1 MAGGWRDLLALVLG
15 WKSSAGDVL
24 AEEQKTLGGE
34 PVVTLTVG
42 GHSLDAF
49 VWGYRYEEK
58 AEDNGGLTLWLVNK
72 ADEFD
77 DLSTD
82 YPDLKRGAQIDLRR
96 GLPVGGVDT
105 TEKLPRT
112 WIEGFRYVYLDG
124 TPLLEIQ
131 CIDWRERLE
140 KFRYSSQ
147 QTWTNTEIATIASSI
162 LGQVSLTLATGSFGF
177 SIDFAASPRR
187 AGDQILL
194 DLMRRVDEYL
204 YAGLDGEISHKDLDP
219 SEGAGY
225 VYDWS
230 GGPSPGEGYGNT
242 NHPLMPGSEVAETSA
257 RYNHVVVNGSA
268 SYTGSASDATEIA
281 LVGTRLRTIKDNELT
296 SNAQCTERA
305 RGELRFWL
313 GQTIVGTIVAR
324 PHFRLRMYD
333 VLSIA
338 APPWGGG
345 SVVGR
350 VRRIVEEYGRGQ
362 GIWQQ
367 VIEVGGL
374 AGRAIEASELAD
386 ASVDAAKV
394 LEGTITADE
403 IAANT
408 ITASEIAADSIT
420 ASEIAADT
428 ITAAEIATD
437 AITADEIAAN
447 AVTAS
452 EILANTITSAEIAAN
467 TITAAEIAAG
477 TITAAEILANTI
489 TAGEIAADTI
499 TAAEIAT
506 DAITADEIAANAV
519 TASEMNVSTLSAITA
534 DMGTLT
540 AGTIK
545 MGTGTKDVDLD
556 GFQIDSSELVG
567 QNSGVDQVVL
577 SSSDGKIT
585 AGAGALIL
593 DEDGIQANSG
603 NQDVNKLKI
612 RDGSDTVLALYG
624 EVNDGTGTSGTLECA
639 GKQAADPEGLL
650 EMLAI
655 TYNGA
660 AQGGV
665 ASVSVTLDTETGDIQ
680 VGGANRMTMG
690 TCYFELTEQAADPAA
705 PGVNR
710 GKLYVKDNGSG
721 KTQLCI
727 RFNTGAVQVIATEP

>member
-42 GHSLDAF
+42 GHTLDAF
-49 VWGYRYEEK
+49 VWGY
-58 AEDNGGLTLWLVNK
+58 TLWLVNK

-367 VIEVGGL
+367 TIEVGGL

-394 LEGTITADE
+394 LEGTITAD
-403 IAANT
+403 
-408 ITASEIAADSIT
+408 
-420 ASEIAADT
+420 
-428 ITAAEIATD
+428 
-437 AITADEIAAN
+437 
-447 AVTAS
+447 
-452 EILANTITSAEIAAN
+452 EIAAN